1 MSQPAVM
8 SLAIHPDHGAH
19 DRVRDDIRHL
29 GRMLG
34 DTVREQAGAE
44 AFAAVESIRR
54 AAVAFRRG
62 PSGGASHSLEAELA
76 ALDIEH
82 TLHVVR
88 AFSYFLH
95 FCNIAED
102 VDARRA
108 AEASHADPPLLAA
121 MKETAARG
129 TGRAAVVEWLA
140 RADVVPVLTAH
151 PTEVQRQSVL
161 GLERAIAD
169 ALVER
174 HRPHASR
181 GAHEAAEAKLRRLV
195 LTLWHTAM
203 LRLVRLRVADEVENG
218 LAFFRSTFLRAAP
231 ELVRAIES
239 AVAGAYGAGAP
250 PPANAVLRFGS
261 WIGGDR
267 DGNAFVDADTL
278 AYAAQRHFEVAV
290 EHYLAAVHRLGQELS
305 LSSRLVTP
313 SADLAA
319 LARRA
324 ADPSAFRQ
332 DEPYRQ
338 ALVGVYA
345 RLAATARAL
354 ADLRPPVPPATQAE
368 PYTAPGEL
376 AADLRVIDA
385 SLRGHGA
392 GSIAAA
398 TVEPLVH
405 AVDAFGFHLA
415 SLDLRQSAAIQETV
429 VAELLAAAEVAP
441 DYARLDEP
449 ARIELLARE
458 LSGPRRLAVPD
469 ARYGEVT
476 RRELAVLHTAR
487 DVRARFGPRA
497 VTNYVISQARSASDV
512 LETLLLLKEAGL
524 LRVRPEPALDLDVV
538 PLFETIGDLETAP
551 AVLDTL
557 LANAAYARYLATRS
571 GTQEVMLGYS
581 DSNKDGGYLTSSWS
595 LYKGQVA
602 LLAVARRRGVALRFF
617 HGRGGSVGRGGGP
630 TADAIRAQPAGS
642 VDGAIRLTE
651 QGEIISSKYS
661 DPEIGRANLESLVA
675 ATFAASFASGS
686 DDAHPPEYEAD
697 LEQLSRAA
705 FAAYRG
711 LVYETEGFPTYF
723 REATPIGEIAEL
735 NLGSRP
741 VARTASARI
750 EDLRAIPWVFG
761 WSQSRLMLPG
771 WLGFGSAVEAWL
783 ARAPARESAL
793 ARLRDMRARWPFFRV
808 TLANMEMVLAKSDLG
823 IAARY
828 AELVPD
834 AALRERVFGS
844 IRAEYGR
851 TLAAV
856 HALGGELLAD
866 NPALARSI
874 RHRLPYLDPLNH
886 LQIELIQRYR
896 AGHRDDRLR
905 RAMHLTINGIA
916 AGLRNTG

>member
-1 MSQPAVM
+1 MIVPTAMGPATNF
-8 SLAIHPDHGAH
+8 DHGAH
-19 DRVRDDIRHL
+19 DRVRDDIRYL

-34 DTVREQAGAE
+34 DTVREQAGAD
-44 AFAAVESIRR
+44 AFEAVESIRR

-62 PSGGASHSLEAELA
+62 ASGGVSHDLEAGLA

-108 AEASHADPPLLAA
+108 AEASHGASPLLAA
-121 MKETAARG
+121 MRQVAARG
-129 TGRAAVVEWLA
+129 TQRAAVVDWLA

-169 ALVER
+169 ALVEW
-174 HRPHASR
+174 HQTHGSHARRAS
-181 GAHEAAEAKLRRLV
+181 AEAKLRRFV

-203 LRLVRLRVADEVENG
+203 LRLVRLRVADEIENG
-218 LAFFRSTFLRAAP
+218 LAFFQSTFLRVVP
-231 ELVRAIES
+231 ELARVLES
-239 AVAGAYGAGAP
+239 AVEDAFGAGAP
-250 PPANAVLRFGS
+250 LPGNAVVRFGS

-267 DGNAFVDADTL
+267 DGNPRVDAETL

-290 EHYLAAVHRLGQELS
+290 EHYLAAVHRLGQELP

-313 SADLAA
+313 SAELGA
-319 LARRA
+319 LAQRA
-324 ADPSAFRQ
+324 GDPSAFRQ

-338 ALVGVYA
+338 ALVGIYA

-354 ADLRPPVPPATQAE
+354 ADVRPPVPPATQGE
-368 PYTAPGEL
+368 PYAVPGEF
-376 AADLRVIDA
+376 AADLRVIGA

-392 GSIAAA
+392 GPIAAA
-398 TVEPLVH
+398 SVEPLVR

-415 SLDLRQSAAIQETV
+415 SLDLRQSAAVHEAV
-429 VAELLAAAEVAP
+429 VAELLAAAEVAR
-441 DYARLDEP
+441 DYDRMPEP
-449 ARIELLARE
+449 ARVELLARE
-458 LSGPRRLAVPD
+458 LSGPRPLAVPD
-469 ARYGEVT
+469 AQYGEVT
-476 RRELAVLHTAR
+476 RRELAALRTAR
-487 DVRARFGPRA
+487 DARSRFGAQA
-497 VTNYVISQARSASDV
+497 VTTYVISQARSASDV

-524 LRVRPEPALDLDVV
+524 LRVRPGPALDLDVV
-538 PLFETIGDLETAP
+538 PLFETIGDLEAAP
-551 AVLDTL
+551 AVLDAL
-557 LANAAYARYLATRS
+557 LGNPAYARYLATR
-571 GTQEVMLGYS
+571 GNAQEVMLGYS

-595 LYKGQVA
+595 LYKAQVA
-602 LLAVARRRGVALRFF
+602 LLAVARRHGVRLRFF

-642 VDGAIRLTE
+642 IDGAMRLTE

-675 ATFAASFASGS
+675 ATFAASFAGDS
-686 DDAHPPEYEAD
+686 DDAHPREFEAD

-705 FAAYRG
+705 FAAYRS
-711 LVYETEGFPTYF
+711 LVYETDGFPDYF
-723 REATPIGEIAEL
+723 RAATPIGEIAEL

-741 VARTASARI
+741 VSRTASARI

-783 ARAPARESAL
+783 AREPAL
-793 ARLRDMRARWPFFRV
+793 GRLRDMRARWPFLRV
-808 TLANMEMVLAKSDLG
+808 TLANMEMVLAKSDIG

-828 AELVPD
+828 AGLVPD
-834 AALRERVFGS
+834 PALRERVFGV
-844 IRAEYGR
+844 IRAEYAR

-856 HALGGELLAD
+856 NALGGELLVD
-866 NPALARSI
+866 QPALARSI

-886 LQIELIQRYR
+886 LQIELIRRYR
-896 AGHRDDRLR
+896 AGQRDDRLR

>member
-1 MSQPAVM
+1 M
-8 SLAIHPDHGAH
+8 SLATNGEHGAH
-19 DRVRDDIRHL
+19 DRVRDDIRYL

-34 DTVREQAGAE
+34 DTVREQAGAR
-44 AFAAVESIRR
+44 AFEAVESIRR
-54 AAVAFRRG
+54 AAVAFRRSPVLG
-62 PSGGASHSLEAELA
+62 SREFEAELA
-76 ALDIEH
+76 ALDVEH

-95 FCNIAED
+95 FCNLAED
-102 VDARRA
+102 VDARRT
-108 AEASHADPPLLAA
+108 AEAAHADPPLVAA
-121 MKETAARG
+121 MKEVAARG
-129 TGRAAVVEWLA
+129 TKRAAVLEWLA
-140 RADVVPVLTAH
+140 RADIVPVLTAH

-174 HRPHASR
+174 HRPRGGHA
-181 GAHEAAEAKLRRLV
+181 AHDAAEAKLRRLV

-218 LAFFRSTFLRAAP
+218 VAFFQSTFLRAVPA
-231 ELVRAIES
+231 LAGTLES
-239 AVAGAYGAGAP
+239 ALVVAFGPGTFGPGAP
-250 PPANAVLRFGS
+250 LPAGPVLRFGS

-267 DGNAFVDADTL
+267 DGNAYVDADTL
-278 AYAAQRHFEVAV
+278 AYAAQRHFEVVV
-290 EHYLAAVHRLGQELS
+290 EHYFAAVHRLGQELS
-305 LSSRLVTP
+305 LSSRLVAP
-313 SADLAA
+313 SAELAA

-324 ADPSAFRQ
+324 DDSSAFRQ

-345 RLAATARAL
+345 RLAATARTL

-368 PYTAPGEL
+368 PYAGAGEF

-392 GSIAAA
+392 ASIAAA
-398 TVEPLVH
+398 TVAPLVH
-405 AVDAFGFHLA
+405 AADAFGFHLA
-415 SLDLRQSAAIQETV
+415 SIDLRQSAAIHETV
-429 VAELLAAAEVAP
+429 VAELLAAAEVAA
-441 DYARLDEP
+441 DYARLPEP
-449 ARIELLARE
+449 ARIALLARE
-458 LSGPRRLAVPD
+458 LADPRRLAVPD

-476 RRELAVLHTAR
+476 QRELAVLRTAR
-487 DVRARFGPRA
+487 EARARFGPSA

-524 LRVRPEPALDLDVV
+524 ARARPEPALDLDVV
-538 PLFETIGDLETAP
+538 PLFETIGDLDAAP
-551 AVLDTL
+551 AVLDVL
-557 LANAAYARYLATRS
+557 LGNEVYARYLAARG

-595 LYKGQVA
+595 LYKAQVA
-602 LLAVARRRGVALRFF
+602 LLAAARRRGVRLRFF

-630 TADAIRAQPAGS
+630 TVDAIRAQPAGS

-675 ATFAASFASGS
+675 ATFAASFAPASG
-686 DDAHPPEYEAD
+686 DPHPPEYEAD
-697 LEQLSRAA
+697 LDEISRGA
-705 FAAYRG
+705 FTAYRS
-711 LVYETEGFPTYF
+711 LVYETDGFPDYF
-723 REATPIGEIAEL
+723 GAATPIGEIAEL

-741 VARTASARI
+741 VSRTASPRI

-771 WLGFGSAVEAWL
+771 WFGFGSAVEAWL
-783 ARAPARESAL
+783 ARARSRAGAA
-793 ARLRDMRARWPFFRV
+793 ARLRDMRSRWPFFRV

-834 AALRERVFGS
+834 AGLRSRVFGG
-844 IRAEYGR
+844 IRAEYER

-856 HALGGELLAD
+856 NALGGELLAD
-866 NPALARSI
+866 NPTLARSI

-886 LQIELIQRYR
+886 LQIELIRRYR
-896 AGHRDDRLR
+896 AGDRDDRLR
-905 RAMHLTINGIA
+905 RAIHLTINGIA

>member
-1 MSQPAVM
+1 
-8 SLAIHPDHGAH
+8 
-19 DRVRDDIRHL
+19 
-29 GRMLG
+29 
-34 DTVREQAGAE
+34 
-44 AFAAVESIRR
+44 
-54 AAVAFRRG
+54 
-62 PSGGASHSLEAELA
+62 
-76 ALDIEH
+76 
-82 TLHVVR
+82 
-88 AFSYFLH
+88 
-95 FCNIAED
+95 
-102 VDARRA
+102 
-108 AEASHADPPLLAA
+108 
-121 MKETAARG
+121 MKEVAARG
-129 TGRAAVVEWLA
+129 TKRSAVLEWLA

-174 HRPHASR
+174 HRPRSGHA
-181 GAHEAAEAKLRRLV
+181 AHDAAEAKLKRLV

-218 LAFFRSTFLRAAP
+218 VAFFQSTFLRAVPA
-231 ELVRAIES
+231 LAGALES
-239 AVAGAYGAGAP
+239 ALVGAFGPDAFGPGALLP
-250 PPANAVLRFGS
+250 PGPVLRFGS

-267 DGNAFVDADTL
+267 DGNAYVDADTL
-278 AYAAQRHFEVAV
+278 AYAAQRHCEVAV
-290 EHYLAAVHRLGQELS
+290 EHYFAAVHRLGQELS

-324 ADPSAFRQ
+324 DDPSAFRQ

-345 RLAATARAL
+345 RLAATARTL
-354 ADLRPPVPPATQAE
+354 ADLRPAVPPATQAE
-368 PYTAPGEL
+368 PYASSGEF
-376 AADLRVIDA
+376 AADLRVIGA

-392 GSIAAA
+392 ASIAAA

-415 SLDLRQSAAIQETV
+415 TIDLRQSAAIHETV
-429 VAELLAAAEVAP
+429 VAELLAAADVAS
-441 DYARLDEP
+441 DYQRLPEP
-449 ARIELLARE
+449 ARIALLARE
-458 LSGPRRLAVPD
+458 LAGPRRLAVPD

-476 RRELAVLHTAR
+476 QRELAVLRTAR
-487 DVRARFGPRA
+487 EVRARFGPRA

-524 LRVRPEPALDLDVV
+524 ARARPEPVLDLDVV
-538 PLFETIGDLETAP
+538 PLFETIGDLDAAP
-551 AVLDTL
+551 AVLDVL
-557 LANAAYARYLATRS
+557 LGNEAYARYLAARG

-595 LYKGQVA
+595 LYKAQVA
-602 LLAVARRRGVALRFF
+602 LLAVARRHGVRLRFF

-675 ATFAASFASGS
+675 ATFAASFAPASA
-686 DDAHPPEYEAD
+686 DAHPAEYEAD
-697 LEQLSRAA
+697 LDEISGAA
-705 FAAYRG
+705 FTAYRS
-711 LVYETEGFPTYF
+711 LVYETDGFPDYF
-723 REATPIGEIAEL
+723 RAATPIGEIAEL

-741 VARTASARI
+741 VSRTASPRI

-761 WSQSRLMLPG
+761 WAQSRLMLPG
-771 WLGFGSAVEAWL
+771 WLGFGSAIESWL
-783 ARAPARESAL
+783 ARARSREAAA

-834 AALRERVFGS
+834 AGLRSRVFGA
-844 IRAEYGR
+844 IRAEYER

-856 HALGGELLAD
+856 NTLGGELLAD
-866 NPALARSI
+866 NATLARSI

-886 LQIELIQRYR
+886 LQIELIRRYR

-916 AGLRNTG
+916 AGLRNSG